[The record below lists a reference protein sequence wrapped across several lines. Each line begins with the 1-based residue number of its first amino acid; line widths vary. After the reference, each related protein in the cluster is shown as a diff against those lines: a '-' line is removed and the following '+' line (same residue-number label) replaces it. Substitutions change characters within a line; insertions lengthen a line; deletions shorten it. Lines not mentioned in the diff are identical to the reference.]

1 MGLHEVLNFLS
12 CVCAKNGWI
21 IFLLKKILVYSPWFH
36 LVGHLA
42 ILEVQHHLQT
52 IFNNVALNILGNTK
66 VPYKELINSLHIE
79 LKAQQEM
86 CWKQFLA
93 SKHMQRV

>member
-1 MGLHEVLNFLS
+1 MNILFVCLNSYEAWSF
-12 CVCAKNGWI
+12 AKEQQVA
-21 IFLLKKILVYSPWFH
+21 L
-36 LVGHLA
+36 
-42 ILEVQHHLQT
+42 
-52 IFNNVALNILGNTK
+52 ALNILGNNK
-66 VPYKELINSLHIE
+66 VPYKELIHSLHIE

>member
-1 MGLHEVLNFLS
+1 MKLGVF
-12 CVCAKNGWI
+12 AKEQQVA
-21 IFLLKKILVYSPWFH
+21 L
-36 LVGHLA
+36 
-42 ILEVQHHLQT
+42 
-52 IFNNVALNILGNTK
+52 ALNILGNNK